1 MSNLEI
7 FGIIAVILIILM
19 IVNDYIRFKLYMAF
33 CEFNDVEEHYLL
45 RAYIGSY
52 SFRYNMKELYDEYV
66 IEENQR
72 VLKLTEPD
80 IHGDENFFEPD
91 LLIDTPVRQ
100 QCFPDPYYIDEVFV
114 NVNENTYFTED
125 VALAALLYNDVLC
138 MNRNWWKKEW
148 PEDAQQTFAFA
159 VSAGDT
165 FAYACADA
173 EELLY
178 SELQDLWEHFVL
190 HETFGPMV
198 WVCKKRKMKPLA
210 IWCKQINATGIWN
223 IDEMGL
229 EDNPS
234 EQ

>member
-1 MSNLEI
+1 MCILHLSNKIIIMSNLEI

-19 IVNDYIRFKLYMAF
+19 IVNDYIRFKLY
-33 CEFNDVEEHYLL
+33 
-45 RAYIGSY
+45 
-52 SFRYNMKELYDEYV
+52 
-66 IEENQR
+66 
-72 VLKLTEPD
+72 
-80 IHGDENFFEPD
+80 
-91 LLIDTPVRQ
+91 
-100 QCFPDPYYIDEVFV
+100 
-114 NVNENTYFTED
+114 
-125 VALAALLYNDVLC
+125 NDVLC
-138 MNRNWWKKEW
+138 MNRNWWKKKW